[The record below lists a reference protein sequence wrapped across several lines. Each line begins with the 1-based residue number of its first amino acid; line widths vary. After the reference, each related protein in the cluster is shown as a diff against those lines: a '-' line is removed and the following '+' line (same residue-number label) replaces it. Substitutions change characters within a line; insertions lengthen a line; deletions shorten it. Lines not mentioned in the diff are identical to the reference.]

1 MAHDAALPIF
11 TGHRIGTAE
20 VESALVLNN
29 KCAEAAVVGYEHPIK
44 GQGIYAYVTLMDQ
57 VDPED
62 SVKKELVQCAAP
74 HSLASSSMLLLVLH
88 AVLLCSCC
96 ASAVQWQALLQRPV
110 LPPVLQRAWIWA
122 NPAASAHHTWHR
134 LYVLIVR

>member
-74 HSLASSSMLLLVLH
+74 RSLPLRPCCCLCCMLCCCA
-88 AVLLCSCC
+88 AVVPALCSGRRYCRDQCC
-96 ASAVQWQALLQRPV
+96 RRSCSVHGFGRIQLQ
-110 LPPVLQRAWIWA
+110 
-122 NPAASAHHTWHR
+122 
-134 LYVLIVR
+134 VRITHGIACTC